1 MKKLDKAIGFLD
13 LMVKVVFVSTFIF
26 TAVAMFIS
34 YKMFWEQAMT
44 TLIERWFSVMV
55 GELIVMGFIQVVKE
69 VIQGQIRKSEMQFE
83 KELNNE
89 KNQ

>member
-1 MKKLDKAIGFLD
+1 MNKLNKTIGFLD
-13 LMVKVVFVSTFIF
+13 VMVKVVFVSTFIF

-34 YKMFWEQAMT
+34 YKMFWEQAMV

-55 GELIVMGFIQVVKE
+55 GELVVMGFIQVVKE

-83 KELNNE
+83 RELNKDNY
-89 KNQ
+89 